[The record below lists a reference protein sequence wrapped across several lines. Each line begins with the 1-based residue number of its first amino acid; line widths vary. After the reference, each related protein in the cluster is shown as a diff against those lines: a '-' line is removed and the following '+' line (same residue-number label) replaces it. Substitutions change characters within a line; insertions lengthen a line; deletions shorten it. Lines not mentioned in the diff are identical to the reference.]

1 MDEKSKDKIMKTVE
15 ETYGDRFFRK
25 RNSLSW
31 RVPLVCDAIIKAY
44 PDIEFVYDCGCAIGD
59 FVKGFNDRGLVAN
72 GFEGSS
78 SVLPYIVDPNVEIT
92 DLREPFYAPHYGLCM
107 SFEVAEHI
115 EPEYA
120 EIYVQNLCRLSD
132 NVLITA
138 APPGQLGVGHVNC
151 QPQEYWIDL
160 FKKLDFLPDYH
171 IMKFIRDAWGNVKTK
186 KGMNAYYSNLLV
198 FRKHNGHHNDSLPPS

>member
-1 MDEKSKDKIMKTVE
+1 MKTVE

-25 RNSLSW
+25 RSSLSW
-31 RVPLVCDAIIKAY
+31 RVPLVCDAILKAY
-44 PDIEFVYDCGCAIGD
+44 PYVRTVVDCGCAIGD
-59 FVKGFNDRGLVAN
+59 YVKGFNNRGLTAF

-78 SVLPYIVDPNVEIT
+78 AVLPHIVDPNVSIV
-92 DLREPFYAPHYGLCM
+92 DLRKPFVCSKLHFCM

-120 EIYVQNLCRLSD
+120 EIYVQNLCNLSD

-151 QPQEYWIDL
+151 QPQSYWVDL
-160 FKKLDFLPDYH
+160 FKKLDFYVDHH
-171 IMKFIRDAWGNVKTK
+171 IINIIRNEWRNFEKK
-186 KGMNAYYSNLLV
+186 KGMNAYYANLLA
-198 FRKHNGHHNDSLPPS
+198 FGKSKDGYNNDSGETP